1 MRTLQETGLRSL
13 LLLTALLL
21 SLGPAAQAMAAD
33 KVYTI
38 EYAWGTTENEDD
50 PHGMTARFFK
60 EFAEQYSN
68 GAIQVKL
75 LPNGQMGQERDMFEG
90 MQMGTMEAGVY
101 ANPTISA
108 FVPEFQVLDLPFIF
122 PDTRTAFEA
131 LDGELGKLL
140 FEAMERHKVVGLG
153 FADGGFR
160 QMYNRVRPIRKPEDL
175 QGVKFRVME
184 TPVYISMYKAF
195 GSNPTPMAFGEVFTA
210 LQQKTIDGLEIPIP
224 VMHQN
229 KYYEVTRYVSMTNH
243 TYTTLVMAISKKV
256 FDKLPAE
263 LQQVCRDAARDAVRL
278 QRERNGANLQKLID
292 DLKARGMEINE
303 VDDPKAFQEKV
314 QAIYAEYEPS
324 IGPAVMHALKKYT
337 DK

>member
-1 MRTLQETGLRSL
+1 MLQFKKSPKWLSVVL
-13 LLLTALLL
+13 ATALAFSL
-21 SLGPAAQAMAAD
+21 SLPCWAAE
-33 KVYTI
+33 KVYTL
-38 EYAWGTTENEDD
+38 EYAWGTTDNEAD

-60 EFAEQYSN
+60 EKVEKYSN
-68 GAIQVKL
+68 GRIQVKL

-101 ANPTISA
+101 ANPAISA

-122 PDTRTAFEA
+122 PDTQTAFAA

-140 FEAMERHKVVGLG
+140 FEAMEQHNVIGLG

-160 QMYNRVRPIRKPEDL
+160 QMYNRIRPIRKPEDL
-175 QGVKFRVME
+175 AGIKFRVME

-229 KYYEVTRYVSMTNH
+229 KYYEVTKYVSMTNH

-256 FDKLPAE
+256 FNKLPAD
-263 LQQVCRDAARDAVRL
+263 LQQVCRDAARDAVKL
-278 QRERNGANLQKLID
+278 QREKNGANLQKLID
-292 DLKARGMEINE
+292 DLKTRGMEINE
-303 VDDPKAFQEKV
+303 VDDPMSFQTKV
-314 QAIYAEYEPS
+314 QGIYTEYAPAIGKP
-324 IGPAVMHALKKYT
+324 VLDALKKAT
-337 DK
+337 SK